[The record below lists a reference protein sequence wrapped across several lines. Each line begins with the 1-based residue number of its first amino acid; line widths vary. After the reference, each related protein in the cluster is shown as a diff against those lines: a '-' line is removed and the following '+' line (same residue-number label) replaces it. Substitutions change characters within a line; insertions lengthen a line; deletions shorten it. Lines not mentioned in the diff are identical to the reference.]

1 MFTIRSDMLVF
12 VLSVRDQLTCGI
24 TLL

>member
-1 MFTIRSDMLVF
+1 MLVF
-12 VLSVRDQLTCGI
+12 VLPVRDQLTCGI